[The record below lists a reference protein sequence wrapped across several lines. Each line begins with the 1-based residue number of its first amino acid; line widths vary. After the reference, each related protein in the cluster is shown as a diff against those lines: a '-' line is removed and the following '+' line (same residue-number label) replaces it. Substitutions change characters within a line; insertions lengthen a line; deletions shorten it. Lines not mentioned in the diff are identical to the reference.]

1 MEKEVGHRTQYA
13 ISELEV
19 EVKHYLNSDNIIR
32 RNYSTIT
39 DSTSIIS
46 CILRS
51 IVSSDSKML
60 GEYCS
65 LILFKG

>member
-51 IVSSDSKML
+51 IVSSDRKML
-60 GEYCS
+60 GEYCEDHRS
-65 LILFKG
+65 Q

>member
-1 MEKEVGHRTQYA
+1 MEKEVGHRRQDA

-32 RNYSTIT
+32 GNYITIT

-46 CILRS
+46 CVSHIV
-51 IVSSDSKML
+51 VSSGPKMVS
-60 GEYCS
+60 EYCEDHRS
-65 LILFKG
+65 Q